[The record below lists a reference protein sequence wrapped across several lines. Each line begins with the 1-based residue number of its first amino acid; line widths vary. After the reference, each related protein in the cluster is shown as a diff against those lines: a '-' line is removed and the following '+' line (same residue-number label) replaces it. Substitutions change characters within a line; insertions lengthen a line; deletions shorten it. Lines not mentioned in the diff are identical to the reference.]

1 MGTMKLRLKAVQGLW
16 EKQATACAVESAR
29 KMIGEGV
36 VPADTPVGG
45 LSDEQLGWLLCVGI
59 VSWIHTKA
67 EQAVDEGNAAVE
79 ANMRDTGTEPLPWD
93 AGAVETILEELA
105 GVEGIDWNA
114 AVFSWPKD
122 TMLLF
127 LCSAYGLMSKAIAA
141 RDRGGGITAPQAP
154 MNDAV
159 PF

>member
-36 VPADTPVGG
+36 VPADTPVGR
-45 LSDEQLGWLLCVGI
+45 LSDEQLGWLLCAGI

-127 LCSAYGLMSKAIAA
+127 CA
-141 RDRGGGITAPQAP
+141 RPTG
-154 MNDAV
+154 
-159 PF
+159 